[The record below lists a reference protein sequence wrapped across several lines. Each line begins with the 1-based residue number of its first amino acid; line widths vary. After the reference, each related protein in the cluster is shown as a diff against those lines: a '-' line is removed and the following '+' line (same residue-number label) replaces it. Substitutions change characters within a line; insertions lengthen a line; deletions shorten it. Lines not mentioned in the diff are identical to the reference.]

1 MVRSDHRSHL
11 TAATAEPDSVNRP
24 VRVAVTDR
32 RRLIAEALAALIA
45 DREGFSVTGASVADG
60 AVNDI
65 VEQRPDVVV
74 VGAGPD
80 SRPAME
86 LVRELRRRM
95 PQVEV
100 VIVADALEPA
110 LVSFVLDQGIGGLL
124 LSDAAA
130 RDVAACLDHVAH
142 GRAVLPSGWQGAL
155 SADRNDPLGALSE
168 RQMEVLTLLAD
179 GFSYEEIGARLFISL
194 NTVKFHM
201 RSIFLR
207 LGVRNR
213 MAAARMLANRSSS
226 VTHTGH

>member
-1 MVRSDHRSHL
+1 
-11 TAATAEPDSVNRP
+11 
-24 VRVAVTDR
+24 VRVAVADP

-45 DREGFSVTGASVADG
+45 NREGFAVTCAIVADG
-60 AVNDI
+60 AAEAI
-65 VEQRPDVVV
+65 SEQRPDVVV
-74 VGAGPD
+74 VGAGAD

-86 LVRELRRRM
+86 LVRELRRRV
-95 PQVEV
+95 PRVEI

-155 SADRNDPLGALSE
+155 SADRNDPLAALSE
-168 RQMEVLTLLAD
+168 RQLEVLRLLAD
-179 GFSYEEIGARLFISL
+179 GFSYEEIGTRLFISL
-194 NTVKFHM
+194 NTVKFHV

-213 MAAARMLANRSSS
+213 MAAARLLANRDSS
-226 VTHTGH
+226 VTHTSH